1 AGAETRIARAHRAA
15 PPVARRSLRI
25 RDCHRADRAHQR
37 RTGGHGWNPLSG
49 SLSSRARWIR
59 RHQVGNAPA
68 GRSAQ
73 VLPAH
78 RGRTGGAGPVDAGM
92 ERVCRRD
99 GTASS
104 PTTGEIM
111 NADETYI
118 DQVIAQLPPR
128 DARLRDQVAMEL
140 RSHIAER
147 VEHGQTVEDALRQ
160 FGDPI
165 VLAESYLAAIPLIAA
180 PFWPRAAA
188 RLIDFFGVLTI
199 VAMPIIG
206 IVVLTLWR
214 EQGFLIPIAI
224 IITIVVVSILSAIYP
239 VIAEYR
245 YGKTV
250 GKHLMGLRVV
260 RESGA
265 RISFG

>member
-1 AGAETRIARAHRAA
+1 
-15 PPVARRSLRI
+15 
-25 RDCHRADRAHQR
+25 
-37 RTGGHGWNPLSG
+37 
-49 SLSSRARWIR
+49 
-59 RHQVGNAPA
+59 
-68 GRSAQ
+68 
-73 VLPAH
+73 
-78 RGRTGGAGPVDAGM
+78 
-92 ERVCRRD
+92 
-99 GTASS
+99 
-104 PTTGEIM
+104 M

-118 DQVIAQLPPR
+118 DQVLAQLPPR
-128 DARLRDQVAMEL
+128 DARLREQVAMEL

-147 VEHGQTVEDALRQ
+147 VEHGQTVEEALRHL
-160 FGDPI
+160 GDPI

-188 RLIDFFGVLTI
+188 RLIDFFGVLALVVVPIIAI
-199 VAMPIIG
+199 VA
-206 IVVLTLWR
+206 LALWQ

-224 IITIVVVSILSAIYP
+224 IVTIVVLSILCAIYP

-265 RISFG
+265 RISFGQAVVRQLPMLTQVWWIDMLFALFTDKHQRAFEMLSKTRVVVAREEQS